1 MGGVRGVPHPVQLS
15 TTKPL
20 TKGLAALFNKGNRRY
35 FVVAVTAFAGLVA
48 SLGAGWF
55 DGS

>member
-1 MGGVRGVPHPVQLS
+1 M
-15 TTKPL
+15 
-20 TKGLAALFNKGNRRY
+20 TKGLSALLHKGNRRY
-35 FVVAVTAFAGLVA
+35 LVVAVTAFAGLVA